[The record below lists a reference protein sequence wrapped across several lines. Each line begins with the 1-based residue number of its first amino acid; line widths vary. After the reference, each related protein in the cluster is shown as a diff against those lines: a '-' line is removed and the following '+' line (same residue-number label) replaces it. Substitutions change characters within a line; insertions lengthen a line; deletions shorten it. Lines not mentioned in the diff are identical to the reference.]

1 MKNYNQVDGHRFKK
15 IKNSKKGSHMQT
27 TVELQKLFGLSRVGK
42 VKQWQA
48 FVEENENGTATMI
61 VETGYVG
68 QKIRPIPKI
77 IKKGKN
83 IAKSNETT
91 PFAQAVSEAQSKW
104 NGKRDE
110 NYELEMIDPNNYTP
124 RLMLPM
130 LAKKPGKGKI
140 IYPCSVQPKFN
151 GVCKL
156 GERIV
161 DPGGEDIIFL
171 AEYFLNG

>member
-1 MKNYNQVDGHRFKK
+1 
-15 IKNSKKGSHMQT
+15 MQRT
-27 TVELQKLFGLSRVGK
+27 ELPILFGLSRIGK

-48 FVEENENGTATMI
+48 KVVENDDHTATII

-68 QKIRPIPKI
+68 GKIRPIPKI

-83 IAKSNETT
+83 IGKANETT
-91 PFAQAVSEAQSKW
+91 PYEQALSEAQSNW

-110 NYELEMIDPNNYTP
+110 NYEIHQIDPNNYIP

-140 IYPCSVQPKFN
+140 VYPCYIEPKLN
-151 GVCKL
+151 GVCNL

-161 DPGGEDIIFL
+161 DPGGGDIIL
-171 AEYFLNG
+171 HHS